1 MARKVADAR
10 LESRT
15 SRQPLENR
23 NAPYWMRVSAGLAV
37 GYRKGKRGG
46 SWLVKL
52 YDKETS
58 KRFQHRLAIADDIL
72 DANGI
77 DILSFDQAQE
87 KARKWREK
95 KRRLLDGIEEEQ
107 NATFAVRDAIEL
119 YLADYQVRSGKALG
133 SMESNIN
140 AHILPALGNIEVSRL
155 TRRRIKDWHRGLAES
170 PARLR
175 TKLGDK
181 QQYRELT
188 NDPEFFRKRKCT
200 ANKILTILKAALNHA
215 RNEGQVADDEAWV
228 SVKPFKDVE
237 SAKVR
242 YLSDGES
249 TRLVNACPP
258 DLRAMVTAA
267 LLTGARYGE
276 LSRLTV
282 NDFDPENG
290 KLYVAFSKSGKDR
303 YIVLSDEG
311 RSFFSRVIAGKNG
324 IDLIFLR
331 AGGGA
336 WGRAHQHRPLKES
349 CKAAKIEPTIGFH
362 ILRHTYGSRLAM
374 RSAPM
379 AVIAAQLGHVDTRVT
394 EKHYAH
400 LGPSYVTNTV
410 RAAFDEIGLL
420 NEDNVVNI
428 VPTGP

>member
-1 MARKVADAR
+1 MARKVLDAR

-15 SRQPLENR
+15 SRQPLDAR
-23 NAPYWMRVSAGLAV
+23 NAPYWMRVSAGLAI

-58 KRFQHRLAIADDIL
+58 RRFQDRLAIADDIL
-72 DANGI
+72 DANGT

-95 KRRLLDGIEEEQ
+95 KRRLLDGVEEEHD
-107 NATFAVRDAIEL
+107 APFAVHHAIEN
-119 YLADYQVRSGKALG
+119 YLADYQVRSGKALS
-133 SMESNIN
+133 SMKSNIN
-140 AHILPALGNIEVSRL
+140 AHILPALGNIETSKL
-155 TRRRIKDWHRGLAES
+155 TQRRVMDWHRGLAKS

-175 TKLGDK
+175 TRQGNQ
-181 QQYRELT
+181 QQYREVSS
-188 NDPEFFRKRKCT
+188 DPEFVRKRKCT

-215 RNEGQVADDEAWV
+215 RNEGRIIYDRAWV

-242 YLSDGES
+242 YLSDEES
-249 TRLVNACPP
+249 TRLVNVCPA
-258 DLRAMVTAA
+258 DLKLIVTAA

-282 NDFDPENG
+282 NDYNPDNG
-290 KLYVAFSKSGKDR
+290 KLYVAISKSGKSR
-303 YIVLSDEG
+303 YIVLTDEG
-311 RSFFSRVIAGKNG
+311 RSFFSRAIVGRKG
-324 IDLIFLR
+324 SDLIFLR
-331 AGGGA
+331 TGGEA
-336 WGRAHQHRPLKES
+336 WGRAHQYRPLKQS
-349 CKAAKIEPTIGFH
+349 CKAAKIEPAVGFH

-374 RSAPM
+374 RSVPM
-379 AVIAAQLGHVDTRVT
+379 AVIAAQLGHADTRIT

-400 LGPSYVTNTV
+400 LGPSYVADTV
-410 RAAFDEIGLL
+410 RNAFDEIGLL
-420 NEDNVVNI
+420 NDDNVVNI
-428 VPTGP
+428 RAN